1 MTRKIF
7 RTILLVGLAALLLC
21 AVLLCWALVR
31 HFTYRVLDE
40 LEVEARLAA
49 RGVELCGR
57 DYLEGVDCP
66 NRFTWIDADG
76 TVLFDSDADAGA
88 MENHLERQE
97 VRQALL
103 TGRGQASRV
112 SGTLAVRTLYIALSL
127 EGGTVL
133 RVASRQRSVAQLL
146 AGLIPSLL
154 VIFLGTALL
163 AALLARKLARGI
175 SRPILELDL
184 TRPELC
190 ETYEELSPLLLRLRR
205 QQETIQTQMKELRQ
219 RHEEVTAITENM
231 GEGLLLIGKGAEL
244 LSCNASALRLLGV
257 EGIRPGECV
266 LGLSR
271 AEPFRRVV
279 DGALSG
285 RHSEALLKR
294 EGCCCQLLGNC
305 VLHDGRVAG
314 AVVTILD
321 VTERESRESLRRE
334 FTANVS
340 HELKTPLTS
349 ISGFAELMKNG
360 MVPQE
365 TVPEFAGDIYREAQ
379 RLITLVEDIIHLS
392 RLDEGAAPTDRQR
405 VDLYEL
411 AGEALERLASAAAR
425 MEVSLRLE
433 GGSVEVE
440 GVSHMLDEMIY
451 NLADNAI
458 KYNRPGGSVTVTV
471 DRAEGGARLSVRDTG
486 IGIPPAHQQRVF
498 ERFYRVDKSHSKEVG
513 GTGLGLSIVK
523 HVASYH
529 GAALELESREGAGTA
544 VTVRW
549 QK

>member
-1 MTRKIF
+1 M
-7 RTILLVGLAALLLC
+7 A
-21 AVLLCWALVR
+21 
-31 HFTYRVLDE
+31 
-40 LEVEARLAA
+40 
-49 RGVELCGR
+49 
-57 DYLEGVDCP
+57 
-66 NRFTWIDADG
+66 
-76 TVLFDSDADAGA
+76 
-88 MENHLERQE
+88 
-97 VRQALL
+97 
-103 TGRGQASRV
+103 
-112 SGTLAVRTLYIALSL
+112 
-127 EGGTVL
+127 
-133 RVASRQRSVAQLL
+133 
-146 AGLIPSLL
+146 
-154 VIFLGTALL
+154 
-163 AALLARKLARGI
+163 
-175 SRPILELDL
+175 
-184 TRPELC
+184 
-190 ETYEELSPLLLRLRR
+190 
-205 QQETIQTQMKELRQ
+205 
-219 RHEEVTAITENM
+219 
-231 GEGLLLIGKGAEL
+231 
-244 LSCNASALRLLGV
+244 
-257 EGIRPGECV
+257 
-266 LGLSR
+266 
-271 AEPFRRVV
+271 
-279 DGALSG
+279 
-285 RHSEALLKR
+285 
-294 EGCCCQLLGNC
+294 
-305 VLHDGRVAG
+305 
-314 AVVTILD
+314 ILD